1 MFDSGVE
8 LDIDIHE
15 ERIKLSRNREK
26 TQSISPSPSQLP
38 ISEIEEEKSQTTA
51 ALRQWIMAHTK
62 DITLQAA
69 CKYAATLYHYN
80 IPSISK
86 LAKKLVKDPSF
97 LQQIGFDED
106 DLEEVMQALR
116 EEHPNVPVYTP
127 HSFLP
132 QHSFSSSSSSSPSLL
147 PLSSSKP
154 QSSSTPSDTNLLR
167 QFAAN
172 RNGSTTLQHLFQALN
187 EHKVDDDQKLAS
199 AIAALTGADPI
210 PTEKL

>member
-1 MFDSGVE
+1 ME

-26 TQSISPSPSQLP
+26 TPTISPSTSQLP
-38 ISEIEEEKSQTTA
+38 MSEIEEEKTQTTA

-80 IPSISK
+80 IPSINK

-116 EEHPNVPVYTP
+116 VEHPNVPAYTP
-127 HSFLP
+127 HAFLP
-132 QHSFSSSSSSSPSLL
+132 NSSSSLLL
-147 PLSSSKP
+147 PSSSSKP
-154 QSSSTPSDTNLLR
+154 QSTSTPSDTNLLR

-172 RNGSTTLQHLFQALN
+172 RNGSTTLQHLFQAFN

-199 AIAALTGADPI
+199 AVAALTGADPI
-210 PTEKL
+210 PTGSVWISENMGRVG